1 MKLLTILF
9 TLFVSFSYGQTSGLQ
24 SGKFT
29 IQRNEATT
37 NIVPSTTTGAGF
49 NIERIDV
56 RNGSVYGEG
65 TLLMTAIN
73 RYFFWFNAL
82 PASANITQT
91 GTTGAWNIAIP
102 TTPTTNKGFFIP
114 DKFICISY
122 AGTKYGFNLTNEVFP
137 VHIKLLVNG
146 EPTGATACIIY
157 ADGTVY
163 WPDTSIRTPTAIGTS
178 GLTNYFIN

>member
-1 MKLLTILF
+1 MKYLLIIALLF
-9 TLFVSFSYGQTSGLQ
+9 SSATAQTNGFQ

-29 IQRNEATT
+29 LLINRAVSNVTPSVVYHPLAT
-37 NIVPSTTTGAGF
+37 
-49 NIERIDV
+49 IERIDV
-56 RNGSVYGEG
+56 KTGTVEGEG
-65 TLLMTAIN
+65 TLLVAAIN

-114 DKFICISY
+114 DKFIVVSY
-122 AGTKYGFNLTNEVFP
+122 SSTKYGFDLRPEIFP
-137 VHIKLLVNG
+137 VHVKLLVNG
-146 EPTGATACIIY
+146 QPTGATACTIY

-163 WPDTSIRTPTAIGTS
+163 WADVSIRTPTAIGTS

>member
-1 MKLLTILF
+1 MKGI
-9 TLFVSFSYGQTSGLQ
+9 Q

-29 IQRNEATT
+29 IVLNETVS
-37 NIVPSTTTGAGF
+37 NLSEFVFRSSYAG
-49 NIERIDV
+49 IDRTDV
-56 RNGSVYGEG
+56 RTGTVEGQG
-65 TLLMTAIN
+65 TLLLTAIN

-82 PASANITQT
+82 PVSANITQA
-91 GTTGAWNIAIP
+91 GTTGAWTIVIP
-102 TTPTTNKGFFIP
+102 TIATTNKGFFIP

-122 AGTKYGFNLTNEVFP
+122 AGTKYGFNLTDEIFP
-137 VHIKLLVNG
+137 VHVKLLVNG

-163 WPDTSIRTPTAIGTS
+163 WPDVSIRTPTAIGTS